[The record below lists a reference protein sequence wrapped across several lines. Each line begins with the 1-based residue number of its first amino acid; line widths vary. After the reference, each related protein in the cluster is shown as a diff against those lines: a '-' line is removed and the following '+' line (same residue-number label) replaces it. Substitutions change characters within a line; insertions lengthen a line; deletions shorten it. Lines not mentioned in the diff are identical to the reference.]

1 MFPNKI
7 LQKVS
12 KAEILQNTRVDTA
25 VHCLPEW
32 QAPVWVLTG
41 FACYSARKSRSYHAG
56 FRKCSYTCCAC
67 YSPFPMLASAI
78 SLNGNRRQP
87 PPCLPKSE
95 ADGRKSM
102 AAQPFILTIDGVRPF
117 CYSDYT
123 SSNTWS
129 TQAARSISRPIPT
142 PSGIR
147 SSGKIQWRIA
157 RFSITPTRR
166 LFR

>member
-12 KAEILQNTRVDTA
+12 KAAVAEREWVPPCIACQNGKLRCGYSPDLLAILQGNPGRPTPD
-25 VHCLPEW
+25 
-32 QAPVWVLTG
+32 
-41 FACYSARKSRSYHAG
+41 FASVA
-56 FRKCSYTCCAC
+56 YTCCAC

-95 ADGRKSM
+95 TDGRLSM

-117 CYSDYT
+117 CYSDY
-123 SSNTWS
+123 N
-129 TQAARSISRPIPT
+129 
-142 PSGIR
+142 
-147 SSGKIQWRIA
+147 
-157 RFSITPTRR
+157 FE
-166 LFR
+166 

>member
-1 MFPNKI
+1 MTHFSRWSDVQLRRSAVDFLEIVKGFGMFPNKI

-12 KAEILQNTRVDTA
+12 KAEVLQNARVGTA

-95 ADGRKSM
+95 TDGRKSM

-117 CYSDYT
+117 CYSDY
-123 SSNTWS
+123 N
-129 TQAARSISRPIPT
+129 
-142 PSGIR
+142 
-147 SSGKIQWRIA
+147 
-157 RFSITPTRR
+157 FE
-166 LFR
+166 

>member
-1 MFPNKI
+1 MRKNRICLNSVSRKSPDSLSEDRLMFSSAGAQPISLKSFRGLGHFPNKI
-7 LQKVS
+7 
-12 KAEILQNTRVDTA
+12 ARVYKHE
-25 VHCLPEW
+25 HCLPEW

-41 FACYSARKSRSYHAG
+41 FACYSARKSRSPHAG
-56 FRKCSYTCCAC
+56 FRKCTYTCCAC

-117 CYSDYT
+117 CYSD
-123 SSNTWS
+123 
-129 TQAARSISRPIPT
+129 
-142 PSGIR
+142 
-147 SSGKIQWRIA
+147 
-157 RFSITPTRR
+157 
-166 LFR
+166 